1 MALSGPIRGIMKTKV
16 KMYEHIF
23 FSFNQVDLQ
32 NMMDPGREKRSHQ
45 STFVKQVWYYAIVFV
60 LQIRRV
66 KILIS
71 IVKLSQSA

>member
-1 MALSGPIRGIMKTKV
+1 MF
-16 KMYEHIF
+16 ENIF

-32 NMMDPGREKRSHQ
+32 NMMDPEREKRPHQ
-45 STFVKQVWYYAIVFV
+45 SKFVKQFCYYTIVFI